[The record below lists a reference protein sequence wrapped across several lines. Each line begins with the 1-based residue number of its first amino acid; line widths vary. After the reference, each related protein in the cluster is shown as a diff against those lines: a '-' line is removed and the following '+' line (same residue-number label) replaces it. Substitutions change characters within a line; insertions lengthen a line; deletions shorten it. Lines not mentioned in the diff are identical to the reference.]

1 MRLHGVLE
9 LRGAQ
14 LPAPASMSACGA
26 GVAATGAKPPGAPS
40 AACPY
45 RTDHR
50 LWRARG
56 MPHDVSA
63 PDLWITS
70 NPERP
75 NCLASPVWRQR
86 HRRHRCTSLGVR
98 SAASG
103 GAPARRSLDG
113 IKIIARCG
121 ANYPRLVALSTLL
134 VTHFICAS
142 RGYAV
147 IAFMA
152 PELGRGT
159 GVVAEVGSVISAVR
173 VCPIRSGCPI

>member
-1 MRLHGVLE
+1 
-9 LRGAQ
+9 
-14 LPAPASMSACGA
+14 MSACGA

-70 NPERP
+70 NPARP

-86 HRRHRCTSLGVR
+86 HRRHRWTR
-98 SAASG
+98 
-103 GAPARRSLDG
+103 ARRRPAALPVGALDG

-134 VTHFICAS
+134 VTHFICGS

-152 PELGRGT
+152 PELRDGT
-159 GVVAEVGSVISAVR
+159 GVVAEVDSAISAVR